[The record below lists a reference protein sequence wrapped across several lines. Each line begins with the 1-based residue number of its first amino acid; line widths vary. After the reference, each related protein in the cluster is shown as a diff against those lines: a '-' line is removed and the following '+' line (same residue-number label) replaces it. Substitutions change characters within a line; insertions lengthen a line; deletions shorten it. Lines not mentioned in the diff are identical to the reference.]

1 MGRKQSLA
9 ADRTDGAGRHLRRPT
24 VMDGPQIKLLPD
36 GRRLHLQHGPIDLV
50 IEAFGGEEE
59 VGAAYWQAADRFVL
73 VLEELAGELGDLRLP
88 VAESRWQPDGPIACR
103 MMEAVWPHRK
113 TFVTPMAAVAGAV
126 ADETMS
132 ALTDGREIA
141 KAYIN
146 NSGDIAIHLTE
157 GESLSLGIVNELDR
171 PAIDGTAEFKFDQPV
186 RGVATSGWRGRSWS
200 FGIADAVT
208 VLAPTAAAADVAATL
223 IANAVNAEHPAV
235 DRAPA
240 SEVDDNTDLG
250 DRLVT
255 VGVGDI
261 DPAAIEEALDNGQ
274 VAASEMRA
282 SGLIHS
288 AFMALRADV
297 RVVGP

>member
-1 MGRKQSLA
+1 
-9 ADRTDGAGRHLRRPT
+9 
-24 VMDGPQIKLLPD
+24 MDGPQTTLLPD

-50 IEAFGGEEE
+50 IEAFGSREEI
-59 VGAAYWQAADRFVL
+59 GAAYGQAAERFGS
-73 VLEELAGELGDLRLP
+73 VLEELVGELGNLRSP
-88 VAESRWQPDGPIACR
+88 VTEPRWQPDGPIACQ

-113 TFVTPMAAVAGAV
+113 VFVTPMAAVAGAV

-157 GESLSLGIVNELDR
+157 GESLSLGIVNKLDR

-240 SEVDDNTDLG
+240 SEIDDNTGLG

-261 DPAAIEEALDNGQ
+261 DPGAIEEALDNGQ
-274 VAASEMRA
+274 VAASEMRT

-288 AFMALRADV
+288 AFMALRGDV

>member
-1 MGRKQSLA
+1 
-9 ADRTDGAGRHLRRPT
+9 
-24 VMDGPQIKLLPD
+24 
-36 GRRLHLQHGPIDLV
+36 
-50 IEAFGGEEE
+50 
-59 VGAAYWQAADRFVL
+59 
-73 VLEELAGELGDLRLP
+73 
-88 VAESRWQPDGPIACR
+88 
-103 MMEAVWPHRK
+103 
-113 TFVTPMAAVAGAV
+113 MAAVAGAV

-171 PAIDGTAEFKFDQPV
+171 PAIDGKAEFKFDQPV

-223 IANAVNAEHPAV
+223 IANAVDAEHPAV

-261 DPAAIEEALDNGQ
+261 DSEAIEEALNNGQ

-288 AFMALRADV
+288 AFMALRGDV